1 MKRPDLNHSPVKD
14 FTNHS
19 HSDVNSGATGFKDA
33 DFKDADSI
41 DFKDAGATGF
51 KDADSIG
58 FKDADFKDTDT
69 IGFKDEGFKDADSI
83 GFKDEGFK
91 DADFKD
97 AGAIGFEDGFLIAPH
112 TLHSDQSPSTLTT
125 PSPESKTRYTDPL
138 SPLRVILIR
147 SDGGVLTL
155 KHDARL
161 EENKGLIKALGWN
174 LVETHVCRLRRSPH
188 PATFLGKG
196 WVERITQA
204 IKTQEI
210 QMVIMDPDLTSIQQ
224 RVLEK
229 TWKCD
234 VLDRT
239 ALILRIF
246 QHRARTAAGQLQV
259 HLAAL
264 LYQKS
269 RLVRAWTHLE
279 RQRGGFGFLGGPGE
293 SQLELD
299 RRILE
304 TQILKIKKQLEK
316 VRKTR
321 SLHRK
326 SRQGF
331 ATIALVGYTNTGKST
346 LFRTL
351 TGSDV
356 FCADMPFAT
365 LDPTVRKIRL
375 PSGRFVMLTDTVG
388 FISEL
393 PSFLKLAFQATLEEI
408 HEADLIIHVRDKA
421 CITSAL
427 QKEDVLTLLRDLKCT
442 QPIIEVWN
450 KADLVPMDEKNT
462 TPGLWMSATEKTGI
476 LDLLRAVDSDIQ
488 PSHTTWA
495 ASYEHSVD
503 SQDPSS

>member
-1 MKRPDLNHSPVKD
+1 M
-14 FTNHS
+14 T
-19 HSDVNSGATGFKDA
+19 
-33 DFKDADSI
+33 
-41 DFKDAGATGF
+41 
-51 KDADSIG
+51 
-58 FKDADFKDTDT
+58 KDT
-69 IGFKDEGFKDADSI
+69 FFPEW
-83 GFKDEGFK
+83 
-91 DADFKD
+91 
-97 AGAIGFEDGFLIAPH
+97 
-112 TLHSDQSPSTLTT
+112 
-125 PSPESKTRYTDPL
+125 PESKNRSNRSGEQNKIPSGPGANPEADRKPHGAKQDNL
-138 SPLRVILIR
+138 LLPLRALLIR
-147 SDGGVLTL
+147 SESGPLTA

-161 EENKGLIKALGWN
+161 EENIGLAKALHLN
-174 LVETHVCRLRRSPH
+174 LIDTHVCRLRRSPH

-196 WVERITQA
+196 WVERITQE
-204 IKTQEI
+204 IKNQNI
-210 QMVIMDPDLTSIQQ
+210 QIVVMDPDLTSIQQ

-246 QHRARTAAGQLQV
+246 QDRARTAAGQLQV
-259 HLAAL
+259 QLASL

-304 TQILKIKKQLEK
+304 TKTLKVKKQLEQ

-326 SRQGF
+326 SREGSP
-331 ATIALVGYTNTGKST
+331 TIALVGYTNTGKST

-351 TGSDV
+351 TNSDV

-408 HEADLIIHVRDKA
+408 HAADLILHVRDKA
-421 CITSAL
+421 CITSDL
-427 QKEDVLTLLRDLKCT
+427 QKNDVLTLLKDLKCT

-450 KADLVPMDEKNT
+450 KGDLVSPEQQELD
-462 TPGLWMSATEKTGI
+462 PGLWISATQKMGI
-476 LDLLRAVDSDIQ
+476 SNLLSCMDQALNTENLT
-488 PSHTTWA
+488 PS
-495 ASYEHSVD
+495 
-503 SQDPSS
+503 

>member
-1 MKRPDLNHSPVKD
+1 MPSKKQNPVCHDSEENSGKD
-14 FTNHS
+14 FPQDPHSDSQDSQDS
-19 HSDVNSGATGFKDA
+19 HSDWQDPQNIQTDSSGPGMAK
-33 DFKDADSI
+33 KS
-41 DFKDAGATGF
+41 
-51 KDADSIG
+51 
-58 FKDADFKDTDT
+58 
-69 IGFKDEGFKDADSI
+69 
-83 GFKDEGFK
+83 
-91 DADFKD
+91 
-97 AGAIGFEDGFLIAPH
+97 DGKNNHVLP
-112 TLHSDQSPSTLTT
+112 
-125 PSPESKTRYTDPL
+125 
-138 SPLRVILIR
+138 PLRALLIR
-147 SDGGVLTL
+147 SESGPLTL

-161 EENKGLIKALGWN
+161 AENKGLVKALGWN
-174 LVETHVCRLRRSPH
+174 LIEAHVCRLRRSAH

-196 WVERITQA
+196 WVERITAA
-204 IKTQEI
+204 IKAHDI
-210 QMVIMDPDLTSIQQ
+210 QIVIMDPDLTSIQQ

-246 QHRARTAAGQLQV
+246 QQRARTAAGQLQV
-259 HLAAL
+259 KLASL

-304 TQILKIKKQLEK
+304 NQTLKVKKQLEQ

-321 SLHRK
+321 ALHRK
-326 SRQGF
+326 SRKGF
-331 ATIALVGYTNTGKST
+331 PTLALVGYTNTGKST

-351 TGSDV
+351 TRSDV

-365 LDPTVRKIRL
+365 LDPTVRKIWL
-375 PSGRFVMLTDTVG
+375 PSGRFAMLTDTVG

-408 HEADLIIHVRDKA
+408 HQADLIIHVRDMA
-421 CITSAL
+421 CITSTF

-450 KADLVPMDEKNT
+450 KADLVPHEQQED
-462 TPGLWMSATEKTGI
+462 TPGLWLSATEKIGI
-476 LDLLRAVDSDIQ
+476 TDLLNAIDLAIDRKNEDHDVIESLDLESL
-488 PSHTTWA
+488 
-495 ASYEHSVD
+495 
-503 SQDPSS
+503 

>member
-1 MKRPDLNHSPVKD
+1 MIKKTTFPNSNTLKIKGSENCHDLNDVEGLED
-14 FTNHS
+14 WG
-19 HSDVNSGATGFKDA
+19 DVNNAETAEAFKTPCTSSE
-33 DFKDADSI
+33 K
-41 DFKDAGATGF
+41 TH
-51 KDADSIG
+51 
-58 FKDADFKDTDT
+58 
-69 IGFKDEGFKDADSI
+69 
-83 GFKDEGFK
+83 
-91 DADFKD
+91 
-97 AGAIGFEDGFLIAPH
+97 FERTNFSA
-112 TLHSDQSPSTLTT
+112 
-125 PSPESKTRYTDPL
+125 PSPESTLGPGPDEAPHKKSHGAKQDHTL
-138 SPLRVILIR
+138 LPLRALLIR
-147 SDGGVLTL
+147 SESGPLTL
-155 KHDARL
+155 KHSARL
-161 EENKGLIKALGWN
+161 DENKGLAKALGLN
-174 LVETHVCRLRRSPH
+174 LMDVYVCRLRRSPH

-196 WVERITQA
+196 WVERITQTIA
-204 IKTQEI
+204 AQNI
-210 QMVIMDPDLTSIQQ
+210 QVVIMDPDLTSIQQ

-234 VLDRT
+234 ILDRT

-246 QHRARTAAGQLQV
+246 QQRARTAAGQLQV
-259 HLAAL
+259 QLASL

-304 TQILKIKKQLEK
+304 NQTLKVKKQLEQ

-331 ATIALVGYTNTGKST
+331 PTLALVGYTNTGKST

-351 TGSDV
+351 TRSDV

-375 PSGRFVMLTDTVG
+375 PSGRFAMLTDTVG

-408 HEADLIIHVRDKA
+408 HAADLIIHVRDKA
-421 CITSAL
+421 CITSDL
-427 QKEDVLTLLRDLKCT
+427 QKADVLSLLQDLKCT

-450 KADLVPMDEKNT
+450 KADLVPHEQQKD
-462 TPGLWMSATEKTGI
+462 TPALWISATEKIGI
-476 LDLLRAVDSDIQ
+476 SDLLNAIDLAIDPENKDYNFVDL
-488 PSHTTWA
+488 
-495 ASYEHSVD
+495 ENK
-503 SQDPSS
+503 DPNLMESPELGSL

>member
-1 MKRPDLNHSPVKD
+1 MKNPDSNHKIFDKIQIKKGSDLKQNYDFNSDHSLNKNSD
-14 FTNHS
+14 FDENPENIIPEKQS
-19 HSDVNSGATGFKDA
+19 SFSL
-33 DFKDADSI
+33 DFKTMIFDGLDYNSNSDDLDS
-41 DFKDAGATGF
+41 DDLDSEKGVLENAPTGANVQNTY
-51 KDADSIG
+51 
-58 FKDADFKDTDT
+58 
-69 IGFKDEGFKDADSI
+69 
-83 GFKDEGFK
+83 
-91 DADFKD
+91 
-97 AGAIGFEDGFLIAPH
+97 
-112 TLHSDQSPSTLTT
+112 TLP
-125 PSPESKTRYTDPL
+125 
-138 SPLRVILIR
+138 PLRALLIR
-147 SDGGVLTL
+147 SESGPLTL

-161 EENKGLIKALGWN
+161 EENKGLVKALGWD
-174 LVETHVCRLRRSPH
+174 LVEAYVCRLRRSPH

-210 QMVIMDPDLTSIQQ
+210 DIVIMDPDLTSIQQ

-246 QHRARTAAGQLQV
+246 QQRARTAAGQLQV
-259 HLAAL
+259 KLASL

-299 RRILE
+299 RRILD
-304 TQILKIKKQLEK
+304 TQILKIKKQLEQ

-321 SLHRK
+321 ALHRK
-326 SRQGF
+326 SRKGF
-331 ATIALVGYTNTGKST
+331 PTIALVGYTNTGKST

-351 TGSDV
+351 TRADV
-356 FCADMPFAT
+356 LCADMPFAT

-375 PSGRFVMLTDTVG
+375 PSGHFALLTDTVG

-408 HEADLIIHVRDKA
+408 HEADLIVHVRDIA

-427 QKEDVLTLLRDLKCT
+427 QKADVLTLLHDLKCSQT
-442 QPIIEVWN
+442 IIEVWN
-450 KADLVPMDEKNT
+450 KADLVPIDEKNENS
-462 TPGLWMSATEKTGI
+462 GLWISATEKSGI
-476 LDLLRAVDSDIQ
+476 QELLAHIDHQLESYYPA
-488 PSHTTWA
+488 PSI
-495 ASYEHSVD
+495 E
-503 SQDPSS
+503 P